1 MNTFRRNI
9 SLQLKEKI
17 EKALVDAVLK
27 GGLEFFESEW
37 TQTAFYL
44 RVGAN
49 QKRVGVTHLLVAD
62 AKLSDLDLAKKAKSN
77 IESWIEGNEAWL
89 EHSFIGRVAA

>member
-9 SLQLKEKI
+9 SLQVKEKI
-17 EKALVDAVLK
+17 EKSLVKAVLD

-44 RVGAN
+44 RVGTN
-49 QKRVGVTHLLVAD
+49 QRRVGVTHLLVSD
-62 AKLSDLDLAKKAKSN
+62 AKLSDDNLPEKQ
-77 IESWIEGNEAWL
+77 I
-89 EHSFIGRVAA
+89 